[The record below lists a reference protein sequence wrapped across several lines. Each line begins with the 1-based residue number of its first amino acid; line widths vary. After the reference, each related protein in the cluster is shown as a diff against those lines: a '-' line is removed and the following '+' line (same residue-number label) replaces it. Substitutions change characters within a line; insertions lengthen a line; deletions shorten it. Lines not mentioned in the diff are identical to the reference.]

1 MKNKKNITI
10 SDVASAAGV
19 SKTTVSR
26 YLNNRTDLMSEKT
39 KNRIEKMIEL
49 LDYHPSE
56 LARSLKSKKTKTIGV
71 VVPELRSPFYT
82 SAISGIEDV
91 LKKNGYSIVIMECEN
106 KLENEQSN
114 IKEMLSRDVDGLIV
128 DTVSNDNEYLVSL
141 DIQKFPIVLLDRY
154 IKNHKMDIACID
166 NEAMMIDLFDHFEKE
181 GFNRFA
187 LFTQPWKEISARYER
202 RKYFLKTI
210 KKRYGYD
217 ASKDIYTVGID
228 YASFD
233 EALDAFVETFKE
245 NDVPVIIGVNSVST
259 FSSFHAILKKDLKIP
274 SDIGICGP
282 DDWSWDA
289 NMAWPEIT
297 STTITTNTFDTEYLG
312 KKCAELLLEKINN
325 PEKEIENFKLKTNLI
340 IRESTTRKEK

>member
-1 MKNKKNITI
+1 MRNKKNITI

-82 SAISGIEDV
+82 SAISGIGDT
-91 LKKNGYSIVIMECEN
+91 LKKQGYSIVIMECEN
-106 KLENEQSN
+106 KLKNEQKN

-128 DTVSNDNEYLVSL
+128 DTVSCDNEYLASL

-154 IKNHKMDIACID
+154 VKNHRMDIAYID

-202 RKYFLKTI
+202 RKYFLKII

-217 ASKDIYTVGID
+217 ASKDVYTIGVD
-228 YASFD
+228 YKTFD
-233 EALDAFVETFKE
+233 EALESFVETLKV
-245 NDVPVIIGVNSVST
+245 DDIPVIIGVNSVST
-259 FSSFHAILKKDLKIP
+259 FSLFHAILKKNLKIP
-274 SDIGICGP
+274 EDIGICGP

-289 NMAWPEIT
+289 SITWPEIT
-297 STTITTNTFDTEYLG
+297 STSLTTSTFDTEYLG
-312 KKCAELLLEKINN
+312 RKCAELLLEKINN
-325 PEKEIENFKLKTNLI
+325 PEKEIEEFKLKTNLI